1 MKSNG
6 LDLILNKYDLICGL
20 SVFPYC
26 KRILLFRQKNY
37 SNFIEHNLKYLK
49 HWLKLTC
56 FRFQV
61 IVVISIIIRFK
72 EKTDLK
78 SGVPQYLKG
87 EPIFS
92 FSATSSGSN

>member
-37 SNFIEHNLKYLK
+37 SNFIERNLKYLK
-49 HWLKLTC
+49 ALIKVNM
-56 FRFQV
+56 FPF
-61 IVVISIIIRFK
+61 
-72 EKTDLK
+72 
-78 SGVPQYLKG
+78 SGHCCYKYYH
-87 EPIFS
+87 
-92 FSATSSGSN
+92 